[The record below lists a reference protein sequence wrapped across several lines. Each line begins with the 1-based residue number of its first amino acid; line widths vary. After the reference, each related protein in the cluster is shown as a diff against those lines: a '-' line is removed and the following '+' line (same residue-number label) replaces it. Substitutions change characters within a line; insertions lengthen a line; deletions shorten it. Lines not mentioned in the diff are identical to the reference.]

1 MHHTESFYPLFH
13 LITEWV
19 IYEAEQN
26 YRWGND
32 AQDLKFRNKP
42 NLSQVMEHT
51 KCILKADSTV
61 LTWPTLPYIS
71 RNLPETITRNLA
83 LLFWNSAAI
92 SHIQSYS
99 SSRCS
104 ETCPS
109 IMPLNQRAMHLS
121 FLKFH
126 KCRAHPHPATSGFSA
141 TVFTEGHSKKQ
152 KGTVVRCPCSETR
165 LLASNPW
172 SAVYY
177 VTKASHLNSLCLD
190 LPNCKMGKLVLPKGL
205 PWFYSELIPMEYLE

>member
-1 MHHTESFYPLFH
+1 MVLGQPPLFPYGNSIPILCLHYIVHHTERFYPLFH

-19 IYEAEQN
+19 TYEAEQN

-32 AQDLKFRNKP
+32 SQDLKFRNKP

-51 KCILKADSTV
+51 KCILKANSTV

-71 RNLPETITRNLA
+71 RILPETITRNLA

-126 KCRAHPHPATSGFSA
+126 NAVPILTQPPLGFQPLFA
-141 TVFTEGHSKKQ
+141 LRVTLRNEGYSCKVPMLWNQAAGFQSLVCH
-152 KGTVVRCPCSETR
+152 
-165 LLASNPW
+165 LL
-172 SAVYY
+172 
-177 VTKASHLNSLCLD
+177 HD
-190 LPNCKMGKLVLPKGL
+190 
-205 PWFYSELIPMEYLE
+205 